1 MKRKVLYLMMCL
13 MSLSFAAHAQVNS
26 VALVGEA
33 AGGWPGDPGN
43 PGPTDLL
50 QMTSTDGVNWS
61 LSAVTLT
68 NANTGGGVKFRA
80 NNDWSINW
88 GAASFPDGIGVANGA
103 NIPCIGGTY
112 DVTFN
117 STTGEYHFIGGTPV
131 AIVKIVGSAVIT
143 AGGESMTT
151 TNGELYTL
159 ANATLLDGTA
169 QFDIEGSL
177 FGGDTFPTGTVV
189 DNTLNIPVV
198 AGSYTSVSVN
208 IATGEYS
215 FVAAPL
221 YPLISL
227 IGSAVGGW
235 GVDSDM
241 TTADGITYT
250 YKALAVNGVAPDNE
264 LKFRT
269 NHDWGQ
275 PNYGGSGWPSGNAT
289 TTGGN
294 ITAGASGTYDVT
306 FNLTTGDY
314 TFSVPT
320 IAIVGSATPN
330 GWPSDPQVD
339 ASVLTTTDNGVNY
352 VLNSVTLSV
361 GDLKF
366 RANNGWAVNWG
377 SSSFPAGVGTQ
388 DGANIAVTTA
398 GDYSVTLNRVTGAYA
413 FGDPLATKSF
423 STANFKVYPNPS
435 NSVWNFASTA
445 NKNIVSIQIV
455 DVLGKT
461 VLTINPAATA
471 ATVDASSLNS
481 GLYFAKIATA
491 TATETVKLMKN

>member
-1 MKRKVLYLMMCL
+1 MKRKVLLLLLAVMF
-13 MSLSFAAHAQVNS
+13 SFSGKAQVS
-26 VALVGEA
+26 LIGPGGSGDWAVDYDMVD
-33 AGGWPGDPGN
+33 AGGGIWTLAAYTMPGGEF
-43 PGPTDLL
+43 
-50 QMTSTDGVNWS
+50 
-61 LSAVTLT
+61 
-68 NANTGGGVKFRA
+68 KFRL
-80 NNDWSINW
+80 NHDWGTNW
-88 GAASFPDGIGVANGA
+88 GAVGFPTGTGTQNGPNITAIAGV
-103 NIPCIGGTY
+103 Y
-112 DVTFN
+112 DITFN
-117 STTGEYHFIGGTPV
+117 QTTGEYAFSGGAPI
-131 AIVKIVGSAVIT
+131 AAVKIIGSAVSDPLGT
-143 AGGESMTT
+143 SLTT

-159 ANATLLDGTA
+159 SNATFLNGTA
-169 QFDIEGSL
+169 QFDIDGTL
-177 FGGDTFPTGTVV
+177 FGGDTFPAGTVV
-189 DNTLNIPVV
+189 DASLNIPVV

-215 FVAAPL
+215 FVAAPI

-227 IGSAVGGW
+227 TGSAVGGW

-241 TTADGITYT
+241 TTTDGITYT
-250 YKALAVNGVAPDNE
+250 YKALTVDGVAPNNE

-320 IAIVGSATPN
+320 IAIVGAATPN
-330 GWPSDPQVD
+330 GWPSDPQID
-339 ASVLTTTDNGVNY
+339 ASVLTTTDNGANY

-361 GDLKF
+361 GPAKF
-366 RANNGWAVNWG
+366 RANNGWAMNWG
-377 SSSFPAGVGTQ
+377 AADFPSGVATQ
-388 DGANIAVTTA
+388 DGANINITTA
-398 GDYSVTLNRVTGAYA
+398 GDYSILFNRVTGAYT
-413 FGDPLATKSF
+413 FGAPLATKSF

-481 GLYFAKIATA
+481 GLYFAKISTA
-491 TATETVKLMKN
+491 NATETVKLMKN